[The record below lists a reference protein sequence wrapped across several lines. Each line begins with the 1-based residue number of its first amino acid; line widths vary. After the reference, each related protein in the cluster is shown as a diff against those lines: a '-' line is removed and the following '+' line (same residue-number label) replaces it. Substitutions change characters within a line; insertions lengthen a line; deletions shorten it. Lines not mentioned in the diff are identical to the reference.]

1 MIDVLGY
8 AAASAVLTSF
18 LMRSIVR
25 LAGFSAMLAEM
36 PFKRWLNYQTRNLP
50 RLEAKI

>member
-18 LMRSIVR
+18 LMRSIVP
-25 LAGFSAMLAEM
+25 AGGFCSNARGNAVQALAE
-36 PFKRWLNYQTRNLP
+36 LP
-50 RLEAKI
+50 NTQLASP